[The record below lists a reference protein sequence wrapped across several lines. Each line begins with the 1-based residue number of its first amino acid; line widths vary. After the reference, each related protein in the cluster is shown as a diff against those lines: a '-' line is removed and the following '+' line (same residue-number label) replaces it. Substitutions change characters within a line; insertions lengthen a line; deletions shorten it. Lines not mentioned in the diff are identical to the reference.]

1 MDKELALEEVLGMLE
16 DIMSN
21 LHELRLDR
29 LHFLASDLSDEVYCE
44 LEEYREYE

>member
-21 LHELRLDR
+21 LHELGLDR
-29 LHFLASDLSDEVYCE
+29 LHILASDLSDEVYWE
-44 LEEYREYE
+44 LDEYREYE